1 MAEVILKMN
10 NIIKDFPGVRALN
23 NVNFEARAG
32 EVLVL
37 AGENGAGKS
46 TLMKVLSGVWAYPSY
61 EGDIFVKEKLVRF
74 KNTRE
79 AEHSGIAIIHQE
91 LNLVPDLT
99 IAENIFL
106 GRQFTNFFGAIDWNM
121 LNFEAQSILDKLGI
135 TDIKPTDLVKELT
148 VGKQQMV
155 EIAKALSLNAEILV
169 FDEPTSALTNREA
182 DELFRIILDLKQK
195 NVCMIYISHKMEEF
209 KKIGD
214 RVAVLREEK
223 TIGDAIPISEI
234 TLDEIIT
241 KMVGR
246 DIKDMFPK
254 EKAKLGNKIMEIK
267 NFNVDHPFL
276 LGEKKVKNANFEVYA
291 GEVLGIAGLMGA
303 GRTELVSGIFGATPR
318 DTSGDVIIEGKKAHI
333 KSPSDAINA
342 GIALITEDRKLLG
355 LFLDKSINFNTGTSS
370 KTMKNLSNFC
380 GVLNEYQE
388 REITAKYFKEL
399 NVKAPSIDTIIGN
412 LSGGNQQKVIIG
424 KWVATKP
431 KVLIL
436 DEPTRGIDV
445 GAKVEIYKLINK
457 LAAEGVA
464 IIMISS
470 ELPEVMGMSDRILVM
485 CEGELVAN
493 LPRETATKEKV
504 AAYATGNLK
513 GGDE

>member
-214 RVAVLREEK
+214 RVAVLRDGK

-333 KSPSDAINA
+333 KSPADAINA